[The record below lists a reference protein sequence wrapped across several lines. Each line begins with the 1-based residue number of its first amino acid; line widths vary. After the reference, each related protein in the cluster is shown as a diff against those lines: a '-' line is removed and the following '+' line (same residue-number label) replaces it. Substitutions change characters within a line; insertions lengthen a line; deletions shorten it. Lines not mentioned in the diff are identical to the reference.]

1 MPQPPAYQP
10 RRAASNLFVPA
21 RGWNHH
27 FTVWGD
33 PSLVS
38 PERPALVLAHG
49 YMDVGA
55 SFQFLVDELAA
66 LEGSTRYIVA
76 LDWRG
81 FGLSAPEAASPHPDN
96 YHFVDYLGDLDAVLD
111 APALGLAPDK
121 PLDLLGH
128 SMGGN
133 IVMSYAG
140 VRPAR
145 IRRLIN
151 LEGFGLP
158 VTQPEHAP
166 GHLARWLNQLKTA
179 QSLKDYDSL
188 DGVAQRLRKTNP
200 RLAPERADW
209 LAQHWSRQGPEG
221 RWQILGDAAHKR
233 MSAMPYRVDEVLA
246 TWRAIQAPVLWV
258 EGDLTDLAQ
267 WWGERYSHAE
277 FDARLSEVH
286 QVERQRLSPCGH
298 MLHHDQPAALAAH
311 LQRFLA

>member
-1 MPQPPAYQP
+1 MSQPSAYQP
-10 RRAASNLFVPA
+10 RRVARPQFVSA
-21 RGWNHH
+21 RGWTHH
-27 FTVWGD
+27 LTTWGE
-33 PSLVS
+33 PGMIS
-38 PERPALVLAHG
+38 PQRPALVMAHG

-66 LEGSTRYIVA
+66 LEGAQRYVVA

-81 FGLSAPEAASPHPDN
+81 FGLTRPLPPTPHPDN
-96 YHFVDYLGDLDAVLD
+96 YHFVDYLGDLDALLD
-111 APALGLAPDK
+111 APELGLAADAPI
-121 PLDLLGH
+121 DLLGH

-140 VRPAR
+140 VRPQR

-158 VTQPEHAP
+158 LSRPEHAP
-166 GHLARWLNQLKTA
+166 GHLAKWLNQLKTP

-188 DGVAQRLRKTNP
+188 AGVAERLRKTNP
-200 RLAPERADW
+200 RLTPDKAAW
-209 LAQHWSRQGPEG
+209 LAQHWSAQGPDG

-233 MSAMPYRVDEVLA
+233 MSAMPYRVDETLA
-246 TWRAIQAPVLWV
+246 TWRAIRAPVLWV

-277 FDARLSEVH
+277 FDARLAVVA
-286 QVERQRLSPCGH
+286 QVERQQLSPCGH
-298 MLHHDQPAALAAH
+298 MLHHDQPAALAGH
-311 LQRFLA
+311 VQRFLA

>member
-1 MPQPPAYQP
+1 MSLTPAYAV
-10 RRAASNLFVPA
+10 RRAARNQFVSA
-21 RGWNHH
+21 RGWTHH
-27 FTVWGD
+27 LTIWGD
-33 PSLVS
+33 PTLIT
-38 PERPALVLAHG
+38 PERPALVMAHG

-66 LEGSTRYIVA
+66 LEGSQRYILA

-81 FGLSAPEAASPHPDN
+81 FGQTRPSGGAAHPDN
-96 YHFVDYLGDLDAVLD
+96 YHFVDYLGDLDALLD
-111 APALGLAPDK
+111 APALGLSPDQ
-121 PLDLLGH
+121 PIDLLGH

-133 IVMSYAG
+133 IVMTYAG
-140 VRPAR
+140 VRPQR

-158 VTQPEHAP
+158 VSKPEHAP
-166 GHLARWLNQLKTA
+166 GHLAKWLNQLKTP

-188 DGVAQRLRKTNP
+188 EGVAQRLRKTNP
-200 RLAPERADW
+200 RLAPERATW
-209 LAQHWSRQGPEG
+209 LAQHWSQQAEDG

-233 MSAMPYRVDEVLA
+233 MSALPYRVDETLA

-258 EGDLTDLAQ
+258 EGDLTDLAL

-277 FDARLSEVH
+277 FDARLAVVA

-311 LQRFLA
+311 VGRFLT